1 MEKKTEIVEEK
12 KMCTHE
18 CEKLKERKMCT
29 YECEKLKE
37 RNAKLEEENQ
47 LLQDQV
53 IRTLE
58 MNERI
63 LAQLEKA
70 NQRPPP
76 PVERIGA
83 TAGDDERP
91 DAKCTFCGEME
102 SECGGDHGDEMREI
116 CREFDDRRW

>member
-1 MEKKTEIVEEK
+1 MNTGTTSNMEKKTETVEE

-18 CEKLKERKMCT
+18 CA
-29 YECEKLKE
+29 KLKE

-53 IRTLE
+53 RRTLE
-58 MNERI
+58 MNEKI
-63 LAQLEKA
+63 LALMENA
-70 NQRPPP
+70 NRRPPS

-91 DAKCTFCGEME
+91 DMKCTFCGEMD

-116 CREFDDRRW
+116 GRMEEKYSRSR